1 MRDEIPEWRG
11 RRPAGL
17 DDATVEAMGKLSCA
31 LEKVE
36 RARGHLYA
44 FHQLTGSAHADLEE
58 VIEGLRAAGHRSQA
72 DALSTELLGRD
83 VLAGRWTF
91 QVVEEYDDG
100 YYRCFVD
107 LERRIRDELA
117 EGRRHVFESEMK
129 ERHQK

>member
-1 MRDEIPEWRG
+1 MNDEIPEWRG

-17 DDATVEAMGKLSCA
+17 DDTTVDALGRLSGA

-36 RARGHLYA
+36 QARGHLYS
-44 FHQLTGSAHADLEE
+44 FHQLTGSAHVELEE
-58 VIEGLRAAGHRSQA
+58 AVERLRAAGHDRQA
-72 DALSTELLGRD
+72 DALADDLLGRD

-107 LERRIRDELA
+107 LERRVRDELA
-117 EGRRHVFESEMK
+117 QGRRHIFEAEMK
-129 ERHQK
+129 ERQQR